1 MRHVYENRQ
10 EAHTRGRRARDDI
23 RAHHSPKRTASFIAD
38 RIATIRKTTVLA
50 TPRDIAAPQS
60 RLRSSERPWSGP
72 SVTSPWSREPVGGTV
87 EVRSRG
93 RVYRRVLRLLRPY
106 TVRQRELEVA
116 VVEAIRDV
124 QHEAALE
131 LRDVDRR
138 LHDGLQRQIERLG
151 RLQTQNHEILQRLE
165 EFDARLAETKQ
176 SSRPC
181 TCLRTNASADDRSD
195 RSYNGNTRTAS
206 MNNVYRGFE
215 DLFRGSEDFIR
226 HRQRFYLGLI
236 RDRQPVLDV
245 GCGRGN
251 FSISSR
257 SRESQRAGSISTPAW
272 WITVERRAHDVEL
285 VEGNAYLEQQVDASF
300 GAIFASQVIEHMP
313 HEELMRFFGT
323 ARRKLALDG
332 ILIAETVNPHSIRA
346 MKAFWVRSNTPNS
359 DLSRSCSS
367 PLLAPR
373 LRLDANRV
381 PEWNWNA

>member
-1 MRHVYENRQ
+1 M
-10 EAHTRGRRARDDI
+10 
-23 RAHHSPKRTASFIAD
+23 
-38 RIATIRKTTVLA
+38 
-50 TPRDIAAPQS
+50 
-60 RLRSSERPWSGP
+60 RSSSGWRSSTP
-72 SVTSPWSREPVGGTV
+72 GSRK
-87 EVRSRG
+87 
-93 RVYRRVLRLLRPY
+93 
-106 TVRQRELEVA
+106 
-116 VVEAIRDV
+116 
-124 QHEAALE
+124 
-131 LRDVDRR
+131 
-138 LHDGLQRQIERLG
+138 
-151 RLQTQNHEILQRLE
+151 
-165 EFDARLAETKQ
+165 TKQ

-181 TCLRTNASADDRSD
+181 SCLRTNASADDRSD
-195 RSYNGNTRTAS
+195 RSRSDRLQRQHTHGVDEH
-206 MNNVYRGFE
+206 VYRGFE

-346 MKAFWVRSNTPNS
+346 MKAFWVDPTHQTPIFPEVAAALCWLHGYGSMRIVFPNGTGTLER
-359 DLSRSCSS
+359 DLFDQGEYAV
-367 PLLAPR
+367 LATAR
-373 LRLDANRV
+373 
-381 PEWNWNA
+381 